1 MNTGKNAKRE
11 LYYTND
17 HEWIDFQGSVA
28 YVGICAFKLKGI
40 RQVDQLTFASNE
52 GLIEQG
58 AILATIRY
66 EDYEVAVHMPVNGK
80 VISINEALLAGDRE
94 LLLQQPEGNGWVALI
109 VPRQLQERVGLVPAE
124 QYSRS
129 MLQKQ
134 LNSNVTNT

>member
-1 MNTGKNAKRE
+1 MNTGKNAKQE

-40 RQVDQLTFASNE
+40 RQVDQLIFAPNE

-58 AILATIRY
+58 AILATIGY
-66 EDYEVAVHMPVNGK
+66 DDYQVAVHMPVNGK

-94 LLLQQPEGNGWVALI
+94 LLLQHPEGNGWVALI
-109 VPRQLQERVGLVPAE
+109 VPGQLQERVGLVPAE

-129 MLQKQ
+129 MLKKQ
-134 LNSNVTNT
+134 LNSNVSNT